1 MCSNFSGRVISK
13 LKDNDDDDIKKAA
26 RKVYVKWR
34 SHFVDHMERPMIE
47 VKCDLK
53 TEKLRT
59 SGRKLLTEALGPD
72 VSFFKCYVGDVVLF
86 RTVKPVLMVTSE

>member
-1 MCSNFSGRVISK
+1 MISK
-13 LKDNDDDDIKKAA
+13 LKDSDDDDIKKAA
-26 RKVYVKWR
+26 RKVYVKWK

-72 VSFFKCYVGDVVLF
+72 VSFSKCYTCCIV
-86 RTVKPVLMVTSE
+86 